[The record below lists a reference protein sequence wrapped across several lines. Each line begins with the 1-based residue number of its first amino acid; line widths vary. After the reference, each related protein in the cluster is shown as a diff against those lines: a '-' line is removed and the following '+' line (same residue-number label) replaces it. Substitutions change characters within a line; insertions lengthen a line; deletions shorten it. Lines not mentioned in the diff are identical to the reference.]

1 MSDLPS
7 TTGDAGL
14 DFILDAGPR
23 TITPETPEEL
33 LKEIGKYDSF
43 APFREILR
51 KMKLA
56 AREKVHA
63 AVRRTYE
70 ENQILVELERA
81 EPPNSRPRSLL
92 PEARIPLDL
101 IYELEA
107 QEKESWNPA
116 MREDTLRCY
125 PGLRLSFWRK

>member
-1 MSDLPS
+1 MSTLPS
-7 TTGDAGL
+7 TGDAAL
-14 DFILDAGPR
+14 DFTLEAGPR
-23 TITPETPEEL
+23 AVTPDTPEEI
-33 LKEIGKYDSF
+33 LKEIGKYKAF

-51 KMKLA
+51 KMKLG
-56 AREKVHA
+56 ARARVDA

-70 ENQILVELERA
+70 ENRILAEIERA
-81 EPPNSRPRSLL
+81 DQPNTRSKSLL

-107 QEKESWNPA
+107 QENESWNAA

-125 PGLRLSFWRK
+125 PGLRLAYWK